1 MYCTRKITEDLY
13 YIGQSDRRLS
23 LFENIYPLENGVS
36 YNSYLL
42 LDDKTVVI
50 DCVDKAISNIF
61 FENIEHLLNGRKLD
75 YLFIQH
81 MEPDHSATV
90 DELILRYPDV
100 TIVCTQKAKEMI
112 YNFFENTK
120 AKNFLVVKEKDT
132 LCTGKHNFTFLTAPM
147 VHWPEVMVS
156 YEITSKTLF
165 SADAFGT
172 FGSLSGN
179 IFADEIDFEHEFLD
193 EARRY
198 YFNIVGKYGVPVQT
212 LLKKASAVEIN
223 TICPLHGPIFRENL
237 EYIINKY
244 NTWSLYQSEEN
255 SVLIVYSTIY
265 NNTENAVE
273 VLSTKLA
280 ELGVKNMGLF
290 DSSKTDTSYLL
301 SECFKYKTIVFA
313 SSSYNA
319 GLFPKMET
327 LLLDLKAHAFQ
338 NKNIALIENGSWM
351 LTAQNCM
358 KEIVQS
364 LKNVNLIEP
373 TISIKSSL
381 KEEQLAQIEELAK
394 ALVNTL

>member
-212 LLKKASAVEIN
+212 LLKKASAVEVN